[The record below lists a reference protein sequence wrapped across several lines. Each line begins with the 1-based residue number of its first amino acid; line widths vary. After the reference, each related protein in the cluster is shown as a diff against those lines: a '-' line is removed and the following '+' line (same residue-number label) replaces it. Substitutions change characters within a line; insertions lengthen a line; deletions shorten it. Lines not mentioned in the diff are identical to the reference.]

1 MKIIRII
8 SGSLRNNTYV
18 CFDGNKALIID
29 ASSPLEEVK
38 RITNGKEV
46 VGVILTH
53 AHFDHITYLDEYIK
67 YFKCKCYLS
76 TCALYN
82 IKDAQMNSSLMFG
95 EPIISNLEKDELK
108 EVLDGEEL
116 NIFPKKIKIIYT
128 PGHTNCGIS
137 IIIGKNIF
145 TGDTLFEGAVGRYDL
160 KTSDKDQMINSIQK
174 LFEYDGY
181 SVYPGHGGTTT
192 INKEKNRR

>member
-18 CFDGNKALIID
+18 CFDGNKAVIID
-29 ASSPLEEVK
+29 ASSPLDEVK

-53 AHFDHITYLDEYIK
+53 AHFDHITHLDEYIK

-82 IKDAQMNSSLMFG
+82 IKDAQTNESLTFG
-95 EPIISNLEKDELK
+95 NPFVSNLDKEDLK

-116 NIFPKKIKIIYT
+116 DIFTKKIIYT

-137 IIIGKNIF
+137 VIIGKNIF

-160 KTSDKDQMINSIQK
+160 KTSDKNQMIKSIER
-174 LFEYDGY
+174 LFMYGGY
-181 SVYPGHGGTTT
+181 AVYPGHGGTTT
-192 INKEKNRR
+192 INKERNRR